1 MKYTEIR
8 FFNASLWGWIFL
20 YWFVKNIRG
29 QTLNFTFEEI
39 THIYS
44 NNIHTYTCYNHEW
57 MNEHI
62 DPCAYS
68 KTEAEVIYVFAF
80 CFCCHM
86 WSYLSTNTTQ
96 WGRMWLFLVFLFT
109 VCDDMDEVIVVQVPC
124 YIWRECLKHLLHL
137 WVRSKKERLQSV
149 SAFIKTQGSTI
160 CYIVRGGALT
170 SSAENLSA
178 WVVSISVTLWR
189 RAAMMSKR
197 DANVTSRLRTRLLL
211 TTLSLVFL
219 FPQGQRL

>member
-68 KTEAEVIYVFAF
+68 KTEAEVIYVFVF

-96 WGRMWLFLVFLFT
+96 WARVWLFLVFLFT
-109 VCDDMDEVIVVQVPC
+109 VCDDIDEVLVVQVPC

-137 WVRSKKERLQSV
+137 WVRSKK
-149 SAFIKTQGSTI
+149 KKG
-160 CYIVRGGALT
+160 Y
-170 SSAENLSA
+170 
-178 WVVSISVTLWR
+178 
-189 RAAMMSKR
+189 RAY
-197 DANVTSRLRTRLLL
+197 LH
-211 TTLSLVFL
+211 
-219 FPQGQRL
+219 